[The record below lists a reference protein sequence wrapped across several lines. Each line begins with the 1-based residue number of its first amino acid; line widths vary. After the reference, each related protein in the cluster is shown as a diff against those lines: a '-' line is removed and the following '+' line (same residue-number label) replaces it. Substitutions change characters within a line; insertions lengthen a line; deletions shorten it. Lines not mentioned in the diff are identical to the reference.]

1 MTFFYPCQLKVLTL
15 PKRELVGLQHLE
27 SKAFRP
33 LEQLY
38 LELVHRTKKLI
49 IREILRLPHKRE
61 PVVFHWN
68 LGIEPIHLKATNVP
82 FAQKNKQKRSKSL
95 IISLNKRSLK
105 YTYTGYNIK

>member
-1 MTFFYPCQLKVLTL
+1 MTPPPPGILDTQILSWSRFPEWLIYPCQLKVLTF
-15 PKRELVGLQHLE
+15 PKKELVGLQYFG

-82 FAQKNKQKRSKSL
+82 FAQRNKQKK
-95 IISLNKRSLK
+95 I
-105 YTYTGYNIK
+105 